1 MQKVFGCVPV
11 TSGELKPELGRY
23 RAPKARLALLR
34 KRGELIPL
42 RRNLYLCNP
51 ESYSPELI
59 ANRLIEPSY
68 LSYETV
74 LSACGIIPER
84 VYSIRSSCL
93 KRGRSFDNAT
103 GHYEYIRV
111 PRAYYPEGV
120 TIRKTEQGLCYLSA
134 TPEKALCD
142 LILATSGL
150 RLQSP
155 KAARE
160 YLEIF
165 LRADMDEVAA
175 WDADLIHNLAL
186 LSDKKKDSLFNLER
200 MLRREFPCCGCDGG
214 DEEGRARR

>member
-1 MQKVFGCVPV
+1 MELSMQKVFGCVPV

-23 RAPKARLALLR
+23 RAPQARLALLR

-84 VYSIRSSCL
+84 VYCIRSSCL

-142 LILATSGL
+142 LI
-150 RLQSP
+150 
-155 KAARE
+155 
-160 YLEIF
+160 
-165 LRADMDEVAA
+165 
-175 WDADLIHNLAL
+175 HNLAL

-200 MLRREFPCCGCDGG
+200 MLRREFPCCRDGGG
-214 DEEGRARR
+214 DEGGRSSR